1 MKTIFKSLL
10 YFSFAGLIL
19 TGCAKNDDFS
29 VPPINCEEPNIAANQ
44 TIDGLYSTIKEDS
57 KVVAK
62 YTNDEVI
69 SGIVVSS
76 DQAGNFHQQ
85 LYIVDEN
92 TQTPVTLKVDIKGGF
107 ALYPVGSKVFVKL
120 KDTYIHHSFGMITVG
135 GGIYTSTSGNKYA
148 DVITGSKL
156 RNTLYRSCKIKT
168 GDEFNKYINVVT
180 LEQLKADKTL
190 LGKLIRVNEVQFER
204 AVVGKTYYDKDDKAS
219 NDAQGQTLRKIVDKK
234 GNSLVVRTGQYS
246 NGIKDQIIVKES
258 GSITGIV
265 SDFQGTLQFYPRTME
280 DMKLDQAPFDE
291 GNGAVDEDGSYDDP
305 NMKLEPGKYLA
316 FPGSNFE
323 KWEDF
328 TSVVNS
334 YGLKHVALAEKQG
347 WNGTNGM
354 SLKATPTGNDFL
366 FTIEK
371 VKNVPTG
378 ATKISFLVKG
388 KATGGSLV
396 PLVYKANGKD
406 YVAYNVKNLT
416 VHKVVKANTKAL
428 GNNTTPVYD
437 GTIDTKG
444 EWVKVVLDLTS
455 APEGAGYNTSGAGN
469 FFAIKV
475 KKEIAYDL
483 IIDEIKFEDG
493 TPGDGTGPEV
503 PEGDLSEAKGLN
515 EDFEKEFTKD
525 DRASSYDVKDL
536 EFPIGI
542 WSFSDGGVYGEA
554 NDLKASGKQ
563 SVRLRGNDKAE
574 GFIQTKFFVT
584 GLKKVE
590 LQFGGTK
597 FSEATDA
604 DKEFAVEVFYSV
616 DNGKTWKSAGKK
628 VGVKEALT
636 SATFDIASKSTD
648 KVIVK
653 IQNAS
658 FTRSTKNR
666 LRINID
672 DVKFI
677 K

>member
-280 DMKLDQAPFDE
+280 DMKLDQAPFEE
-291 GNGAVDEDGSYDDP
+291 GTTEPEGPKEGVD
-305 NMKLEPGKYLA
+305 
-316 FPGSNFE
+316 
-323 KWEDF
+323 
-328 TSVVNS
+328 
-334 YGLKHVALAEKQG
+334 VAGVDQ
-347 WNGTNGM
+347 N
-354 SLKATPTGNDFL
+354 TPTFAANFSNWASFVLATNKFGIYTYAKEAKGQGKDGKGAMAIKGIPQGNDYV
-366 FTIEK
+366 FTVENQTVNKGAKSISMWIKGTSAKSLSFNVYRKDNTYAVFNLATDSQIEGK
-371 VKNVPTG
+371 EKPVYKSNMTLT
-378 ATKISFLVKG
+378 ATKRVQDNN
-388 KATGGSLV
+388 
-396 PLVYKANGKD
+396 KANGQNDYATGTVNASDWIKITLDLTGVEYNDTGKGSLFAFKVGSKSAYDILVSDIVFDGGKD
-406 YVAYNVKNLT
+406 EGGTTEPEVPASGNVLTDFDTKNGVEWINAGYAVIEDGKGFDGKSKGL
-416 VHKVVKANTKAL
+416 VINGDRTKADTAYRLSDVKVPAGAKKITLKLKGTSVGRSLVFNVLTKDVKSNFFSL
-428 GNNTTPVYD
+428 GEATANVSLEGSGSATDYKGN
-437 GTIDTKG
+437 IDTKG
-444 EWVKVVLDLTS
+444 KWITVTLVLPANDVNVT
-455 APEGAGYNTSGAGN
+455 EKGK
-469 FFAIKV
+469 FFEIRLGG
-475 KKEIAYDL
+475 KENNVDSKYDL
-483 IIDEIKFEDG
+483 VIDNVVFE
-493 TPGDGTGPEV
+493 
-503 PEGDLSEAKGLN
+503 
-515 EDFEKEFTKD
+515 
-525 DRASSYDVKDL
+525 
-536 EFPIGI
+536 
-542 WSFSDGGVYGEA
+542 
-554 NDLKASGKQ
+554 
-563 SVRLRGNDKAE
+563 
-574 GFIQTKFFVT
+574 
-584 GLKKVE
+584 
-590 LQFGGTK
+590 
-597 FSEATDA
+597 
-604 DKEFAVEVFYSV
+604 
-616 DNGKTWKSAGKK
+616 
-628 VGVKEALT
+628 
-636 SATFDIASKSTD
+636 
-648 KVIVK
+648 
-653 IQNAS
+653 
-658 FTRSTKNR
+658 
-666 LRINID
+666 
-672 DVKFI
+672 
-677 K
+677 